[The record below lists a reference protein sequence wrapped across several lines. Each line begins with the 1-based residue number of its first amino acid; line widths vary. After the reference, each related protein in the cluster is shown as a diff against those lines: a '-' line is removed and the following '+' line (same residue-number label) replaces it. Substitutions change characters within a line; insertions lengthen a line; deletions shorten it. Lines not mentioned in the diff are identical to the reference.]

1 MYQSLSRMRN
11 AVEGGSGEQPSWGS
25 PSYRFGFSVLSRAQL
40 PPFSSPRL
48 THRLAHPC
56 LPDILIITP
65 DSPLSALPLL
75 HTVRVGGLLLMLVSV
90 AACVGSMVDALCA
103 DRTEDRGAFTLVSKS
118 RGMNRSPF
126 RELYPLDSG
135 IF

>member
-48 THRLAHPC
+48 THRLAH
-56 LPDILIITP
+56 LLLLNILIVTP
-65 DSPLSALPLL
+65 ASLLSAFLLL
-75 HTVRVGGLLLMLVSV
+75 HTVRVGGL
-90 AACVGSMVDALCA
+90 C
-103 DRTEDRGAFTLVSKS
+103 
-118 RGMNRSPF
+118 
-126 RELYPLDSG
+126 
-135 IF
+135 

>member
-48 THRLAHPC
+48 THRLAHPR
-56 LPDILIITP
+56 LPNILTITP
-65 DSPLSALPLL
+65 DSPLSALLLL
-75 HTVRVGGLLLMLVSV
+75 HTVRAGGLLMLLVSV
-90 AACVGSMVDALCA
+90 AACVASMRRCTLC
-103 DRTEDRGAFTLVSKS
+103 RSDRGS
-118 RGMNRSPF
+118 RCFHARLQIP
-126 RELYPLDSG
+126 RYE
-135 IF
+135 